1 MHVESLEGPAYD
13 LLTMMTEKKLHL
25 GMPSNDVIKVVTMTP
40 TMAFRR
46 DNTIG
51 SLNVDHA
58 ADIAVLHLEEFDMDL
73 EDCNAQLK
81 EVKWCFFPVAV

>member
-1 MHVESLEGPAYD
+1 
-13 LLTMMTEKKLHL
+13 
-25 GMPSNDVIKVVTMTP
+25 
-40 TMAFRR
+40 MAFRR

-58 ADIAVLHLEEFDMDL
+58 ADITVLHLEEFDMDL

>member
-1 MHVESLEGPAYD
+1 
-13 LLTMMTEKKLHL
+13 
-25 GMPSNDVIKVVTMTP
+25 MPSNDVIKVVTMTP